1 MKITNLYNVEAIQGP
16 IDIFIGAWGRESRS
30 LYWVKQLPTNIEIR
44 SKYILRYAKHV
55 ESDALDSEVQVV
67 DIKDEDNSDPITSIV
82 RNHLSQADE
91 SLTILIDYSSMS
103 RMLYARFLKYCSL
116 NNLGVKIDI
125 IFAYNIAEPIEPPK
139 EQRYKFGPMAEYIHL
154 SIPNKPTALIIG
166 LGYEQKRAYSLKE
179 YFDAEA
185 VYIFRTDK
193 YSAPGYYELVDK
205 HNKQLLSNLDSDHIF
220 EYSIKNISYANKLLT
235 DLCDTLSKDYRI
247 VIAPCGP
254 KPFTLICL
262 LTALRFDTVD
272 IWRINNE
279 GNVVNKQPTDQM
291 VYTGVTFH
299 GEG

>member
-1 MKITNLYNVEAIQGP
+1 M
-16 IDIFIGAWGRESRS
+16 RS
-30 LYWVKQLPTNIEIR
+30 LYWVKQLSKNKEIR
-44 SKYILRYAKHV
+44 SKYILRYAERVK
-55 ESDALDSEVQVV
+55 SDALDPEIQVV

-82 RNHLSQADE
+82 QDHLSQANE
-91 SLTILIDYSSMS
+91 ALTILIDYSSMS

-116 NNLGVKIDI
+116 NNLGVKLNL

-139 EQRYKFGPMAEYIHL
+139 PKEQRYKFGPMPEFIHL

-193 YSAPGYYELVDK
+193 YSAPEYYKLVDT
-205 HNKQLLSNLDSDHIF
+205 HNQQLLNQLESDHIF

-262 LTALRFDTVD
+262 LTALRFDMVD

-279 GNVVNKQPTDQM
+279 GDVVNKQPTDQM

-299 GEG
+299 DEGQ